1 MKGMRTGGILEV
13 EDLGVTFSTET
24 GDVPAVRG
32 VSLYVRPGETLALV
46 GESGSGKSTVA
57 LAAMGLLPGNAR
69 ASGRAS
75 VDGTDVFGA
84 AETDLVGLRGRT
96 VSMVFQEP
104 ATALDPLTRIGAQIA
119 EVVRNHRPVSAREA
133 AGEAVGLLRRVG
145 IPEPAKRASAYPF
158 QLSGGQ
164 RQRVVIA
171 MAIANS
177 PSLLIADEPTTA
189 LDVTVQAEILD
200 LLRALA
206 ADSGTGVLL
215 VTHNMGVVA
224 DFADRVA
231 VMLDGEIVETG
242 LVEDVLLRPT
252 HEYTKRLLAAVP
264 RLAVAEAGGSAVPG
278 GTAPSGAAVGGAAVG
293 GAAPNGAAVGR
304 VAVGGTAGGDTAPDT
319 VAGGDTADGTVAVR
333 DTADGRTDGTA
344 APAETAVGSP
354 APGTAAVSQAAVGG
368 GAPQPAP
375 PEPGTDAAREP
386 AVGVRGGE
394 AEPPLADARGG
405 GPADGKAVG
414 GKAVGGGV
422 VSPPAVGAS
431 RRGGPEPSSEPGGPA
446 GTPVVELRSVS
457 VRFGRGPRAVQA
469 LDDVSLTV
477 WPGETLGLVGESGS
491 GKSTAA
497 RVALGLVAP
506 SAGSVSLFGA
516 DLRRARGRAR
526 RALLSGV
533 GVVLQDP
540 VASLDARMSVAECV
554 AEPLRVHRRGMPA
567 AERRERVAEV
577 LERVRLPRELAGR
590 GPRELS
596 GGQRQRVSL
605 ARALVLDP
613 RLLVADE
620 PTSALDVSV
629 QQTVLDVIAELQDE
643 LGFACLFVSHDLAVV
658 QQFARRVVVMRAGR
672 VEEEGATATTL
683 TRPETDYTRR
693 LIAAVPVPDPVLQR
707 VRRTERQAALA
718 AAGTEGGA

>member
-1 MKGMRTGGILEV
+1 MGTTGTSGVGSKGGTGGILEV

-32 VSLYVRPGETLALV
+32 VSLHVRPGETLALV

-75 VDGTDVFGA
+75 VDGTDVVGA
-84 AETDLVGLRGRT
+84 AEADLMGLRGRT

-145 IPEPAKRASAYPF
+145 IPDPEKRASAYPF

-231 VMLDGEIVETG
+231 VMLAGEIVETG
-242 LVEDVLLRPT
+242 PVEEVLLRPT

-264 RLAVAEAGGSAVPG
+264 RL
-278 GTAPSGAAVGGAAVG
+278 
-293 GAAPNGAAVGR
+293 
-304 VAVGGTAGGDTAPDT
+304 T
-319 VAGGDTADGTVAVR
+319 VAGVGDA
-333 DTADGRTDGTA
+333 
-344 APAETAVGSP
+344 
-354 APGTAAVSQAAVGG
+354 
-368 GAPQPAP
+368 GAPQPTSAG
-375 PEPGTDAAREP
+375 PGTDSARES
-386 AVGVRGGE
+386 AGAVRGSR
-394 AEPPLADARGG
+394 AEQPLTDTRRVAAV
-405 GPADGKAVG
+405 DGKAVG
-414 GKAVGGGV
+414 G
-422 VSPPAVGAS
+422 GAAPLPS
-431 RRGGPEPSSEPGGPA
+431 GSTSHRGNPEPTTEPDDPTGP
-446 GTPVVELRSVS
+446 PVVQLHSVS

-497 RVALGLVAP
+497 RVALGLVGP
-506 SAGSVSLFGA
+506 SSGSVSLFGA

-554 AEPLRVHRRGMPA
+554 AEPLRVHRRGMAA

-605 ARALVLDP
+605 ARALVLEP

-683 TRPETDYTRR
+683 THPETDYTRR

-707 VRRTERQAALA
+707 VRRTDRQAALA